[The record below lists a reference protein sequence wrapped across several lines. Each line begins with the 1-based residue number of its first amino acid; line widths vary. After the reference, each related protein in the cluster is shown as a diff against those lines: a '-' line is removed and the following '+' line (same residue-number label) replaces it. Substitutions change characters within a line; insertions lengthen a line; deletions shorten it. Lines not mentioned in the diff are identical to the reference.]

1 MIRKP
6 TNTTPDSDRPSL
18 VGYRLAKLEIYNWG
32 TFDGSVYSV
41 QPRGLTTL
49 LVGENGSGKSTV
61 VDALLT
67 LLVRPQ
73 TRNYNVAAGATKNER
88 DEKTYIRGA
97 YDRTVGE
104 SGRPQIQYLRS
115 GSGHYTALLATFS
128 NEGSKSAFTIAQV
141 LYLNNE
147 NSVEK
152 VYAYSDDERSIV
164 RDLGE
169 LGLGSSIARSLKD
182 RGFRTTS
189 SYKEYLSWIQRKT
202 SFKAKAMDIFNQTV
216 AVKDVQRLDDFIRQH
231 MLERKPWNERV
242 GRLLNHFN
250 ELSEAHRMLVRVR
263 QQDELLRP
271 VVELGDRFET
281 RNAEVQ
287 LAKIQLEAMKPFFD
301 EQTIQL
307 LAPICDQWTQ
317 QIINLNE
324 EIDRLEKTQSKL
336 RSEIAR
342 LEIDIENAGGER
354 LKQLPGLIEQ
364 SETFARFKSQS
375 RVRLESQ
382 LAMAGVQ
389 VRITSPDQFA
399 KVRKEGYSR
408 RAALAEERAAKRK
421 LNDQVQ
427 FEVGSLI
434 RQLAEDRVELEAL
447 EKRKGN
453 LPETF
458 IAMRDSMCRELKLAP
473 SDLPFAA
480 ELMAVQLK
488 EREWESTIEQV
499 LHSFA
504 RSLLVPSDYYSR
516 VSGYVERT
524 RLVDGRGQGQRLVY
538 LKVSRQ
544 NRDASNPR
552 SKETGSH
559 ETLLAKLEFP
569 NHPLSPWVKS
579 EIQNRFDYVACESI
593 EEFQRI
599 DAAAMT
605 RNRHIKSGSQRH
617 EKDDRQIHDDRRH
630 YVLGWDNRQ
639 KRLALAEAIR
649 ASQSNLTQLE
659 ERSHRLNQEMD
670 SATAAIE
677 ALDQALLVED
687 FDSIDSYRHEFEANQ
702 LKLERQ
708 RLEESDDSIRELKKQ
723 VASRRAEVDGY
734 QQDRDKAI
742 EQRTEKDRELRDGRR
757 MLEAS
762 QRSLASAKD
771 SEDYEKW
778 QSQYEAIASGLAE
791 PISLANIGV
800 LPSVC
805 MQTQRESVE
814 KMQEKLAPLGRE
826 LISGMSRFLKR
837 FPDEQADLDPNIES
851 LSSFR
856 ALFERIS
863 IDDLPKHEER
873 FKRRLNENV
882 LNEVGLLHGSLEDER
897 EEIKDK
903 IEQLNAALKLLDWK
917 IGTYMRLEPSDVQDR
932 EIQDFRRELA
942 GCLSGTLD
950 GSPEANESTFV
961 RIEKFVAKLRD
972 DGNTRWREKVIDV
985 RNWFNFGAREIV
997 KETGEQR
1004 SYYDGGTGQSG
1015 GEKGK
1020 LAFLVLVAAIAYQ
1033 YDIDPDGPASD
1044 KFAFVMVDEMFSRSD
1059 DAHAEYALDL
1069 FDRFGLQLLIVAPLD
1084 AKARVCEPYV
1094 GTYLHVIKNKQTN
1107 KSELVSITADF
1118 FHETAVS

>member
-6 TNTTPDSDRPSL
+6 ANTFDDRDRPAL
-18 VGYRLAKLEIYNWG
+18 AGYRLAKLEIYNWG

-41 QPRGLTTL
+41 QPRGQTTL
-49 LVGENGSGKSTV
+49 LVGENGSGKSTI

-128 NEGSKSAFTIAQV
+128 NEHLNSAFTIAQI
-141 LYLNNE
+141 LYLNHE
-147 NSVEK
+147 NAVEK

-164 RDLGE
+164 GDLGE

-202 SFKAKAMDIFNQTV
+202 NFKPKAMDIFNQTV

-271 VVELGDRFET
+271 VVELGDRFEV
-281 RNAEVQ
+281 RNAEVH
-287 LAKIQLEAMKPFFD
+287 LAKLQLESMKPFFD
-301 EQTIQL
+301 EQIVKL
-307 LAPICDQWTQ
+307 LAPICDQWSQ
-317 QIINLNE
+317 QILNLNA
-324 EIDRLEKTQSKL
+324 EIDRLEITQSKL

-364 SETFARFKSQS
+364 SETLARFKSQF
-375 RVRLESQ
+375 RTRLESQ
-382 LAMAGVQ
+382 LALAGVQ

-399 KVRKEGYSR
+399 KVRKEGYAR
-408 RAALAEERAAKRK
+408 RATLAEERTAKRK

-427 FEVGSLI
+427 FEVGAMA
-434 RQLAEDRVELEAL
+434 RQLAEDRAELEAL

-458 IAMRDSMCRELKLAP
+458 IAMRDCMCRELKLAP

-480 ELMAVQLK
+480 ELMAVQVT
-488 EREWESTIEQV
+488 ERDWESTIEQV

-504 RSLLVPSDYYSR
+504 RSLLVPTDYYAR
-516 VSGYVERT
+516 VSSYIERT

-544 NRDASNPR
+544 NRDTSSLRSN
-552 SKETGSH
+552 ETDKR
-559 ETLLAKLEFP
+559 ETLLSKLEFP
-569 NHPLSPWVKS
+569 THPLSPWVKS
-579 EIQNRFDYVACESI
+579 EIQHRFDYVACDSI

-605 RNRHIKSGSQRH
+605 RNRHIKSGSHRH
-617 EKDDRQIHDDRRH
+617 EKDDRQIHDVRRH

-639 KRLALAEAIR
+639 KQVALAEAIR
-649 ASQSNLTQLE
+649 ASQSNLMQLE
-659 ERSHRLNQEMD
+659 ERSHRLNQEID

-677 ALDQALLVED
+677 ALDQALHIED

-708 RLEESDDSIRELKKQ
+708 KLEESDDSIRELKKQ
-723 VASRRAEVDGY
+723 VAQRCAEVDGY
-734 QQDRDKAI
+734 QHDRDKAI

-762 QRSLASAKD
+762 QRSLALAKA

-791 PISLANIGV
+791 PISLANIGL
-800 LPSVC
+800 LPSAC
-805 MQTQRESVE
+805 MQSQRESVE
-814 KMQEKLAPLGRE
+814 KIQEKLAPLGRE

-856 ALFERIS
+856 ALFEKIS

-950 GSPEANESTFV
+950 GSPEVNESTFV

-972 DGNTRWREKVIDV
+972 DGNSRWREKVIDV

-997 KETGEQR
+997 KDTGEQR

-1033 YDIDPDGPASD
+1033 YDIDPDGPPSD

-1094 GTYLHVIKNKQTN
+1094 GTYLHVIKNKQSN

-1118 FHETAVS
+1118 FSEAAVL